1 MTTGNS
7 NNAAAFESADRVGTY
22 SANAGLTAAE
32 MLLVK
37 RWVPPGVAV
46 LDLGVG
52 TGQYHQGVNRGLASG
67 YVGVDYSRAMVTR
80 AREQFPTVTF
90 VEAEA
95 RGILPSSG
103 RDHSF
108 ERRHALPHERP

>member
-52 TGQYHQGVNRGLASG
+52 TGRTTKALTELASG

-80 AREQFPTVTF
+80 ARN
-90 VEAEA
+90 
-95 RGILPSSG
+95 
-103 RDHSF
+103 SF
-108 ERRHALPHERP
+108 QQ